1 MSGLTGGSSSSRP
14 AEPAEA
20 RHPAQTTLVDNIG
33 LLVTHDPDRPEH
45 SGAALLI
52 ENGVV
57 AWVGDAGDAPAADER
72 IDADGGCVIPGFVDS
87 HSHIVFAGDR
97 ADEFEARMA
106 GRRYEAGG
114 IATTMA
120 ATRAASRAELV
131 SNARRLRHEAEAQGT
146 TFLETKT
153 GYGLDLAGELRSARA
168 AAEVADVVTFLGAHV
183 VPPGIDR
190 RDYLDLVTGPMLDA
204 VAPHVDFI
212 DAFCETG
219 AFDVD
224 ECREVLLAGRA
235 AGLGLRLHGNQLS
248 AGGGVRLAVEL
259 GCASV
264 DHCNHLGDAD
274 IDALAGSGTVATLL
288 PACDLST
295 REPFPPARRLLDAG
309 AHIAL
314 ASNCNPGTS
323 YTTSMPFC
331 VATAVLQMGLTVREA
346 VWAATRGAA
355 RAVGRE
361 HGPDAVGS
369 LRVGGR
375 ADLQVLDA
383 PSVAHLA
390 YRPGVPLCAA
400 TWREGVRTRRA
411 PGHLTPA

>member
-1 MSGLTGGSSSSRP
+1 MTAELITGISELTTQA
-14 AEPAEA
+14 AE
-20 RHPAQTTLVDNIG
+20 TS
-33 LLVTHDPDRPEH
+33 HDDDRLTD
-45 SGAALLI
+45 AALVI
-52 ENGVV
+52 ENGRI
-57 AWVGDAGDAPAADER
+57 AWIGPAAEAPAADTAV
-72 IDADGGCVIPGFVDS
+72 DVGGRAVLPGWVDT
-87 HSHIVFAGDR
+87 HTHLIFAGDR
-97 ADEFEARMA
+97 AAEFEARMA
-106 GRRYEAGG
+106 GERYAAGG

-120 ATRAASRAELV
+120 ATRAATTADLLA
-131 SNARRLRHEAEAQGT
+131 NARRLRREAEAQGT

-153 GYGLDLAGELRSARA
+153 GYGLDLASELRSARA

-183 VPPGIDR
+183 TPPGLDR
-190 RDYLDLVTGPMLDA
+190 RDYLDLVTGPMLAA

-235 AGLGLRLHGNQLS
+235 AGLGLRLHGNQLG

-264 DHCNHLGDAD
+264 DHCNHLEPAD
-274 IDALAGSGTVATLL
+274 IDALAGSDTVATLL

-295 REPFPPARRLLDAG
+295 RQPFPPARRLLDAG

-323 YTTSMPFC
+323 YSTSMPFC

-383 PSVAHLA
+383 PAVAHLA
-390 YRPGVPLCAA
+390 YRPGVPLCLA
-400 TWREGVRTRRA
+400 TWTEGVRAR
-411 PGHLTPA
+411 PAQNRTAF

>member
-1 MSGLTGGSSSSRP
+1 MTAELITGISELTTQA
-14 AEPAEA
+14 AE
-20 RHPAQTTLVDNIG
+20 TS
-33 LLVTHDPDRPEH
+33 HDDDRLTD
-45 SGAALLI
+45 AALVI
-52 ENGVV
+52 ENGRI
-57 AWVGDAGDAPAADER
+57 AWIGPAAEAPAADTAV
-72 IDADGGCVIPGFVDS
+72 DVGGRAVLPGWVDT
-87 HSHIVFAGDR
+87 HTHLIFAGDR
-97 ADEFEARMA
+97 AAEFEARMA
-106 GRRYEAGG
+106 GERYAAGG

-120 ATRAASRAELV
+120 ATRAATTADLLA
-131 SNARRLRHEAEAQGT
+131 NARRLRREAEAQGT

-153 GYGLDLAGELRSARA
+153 GYGLDLASELRSARA

-183 VPPGIDR
+183 MPPGLDR
-190 RDYLDLVTGPMLDA
+190 RDYLDLVTGPMLAA

-235 AGLGLRLHGNQLS
+235 AGLGLRLHGNQLG

-264 DHCNHLGDAD
+264 DHCNHLEPAD
-274 IDALAGSGTVATLL
+274 IDALAGSDTVATLL

-295 REPFPPARRLLDAG
+295 RQPFPPARRLLDAG

-323 YTTSMPFC
+323 YSTSMPFC

-383 PSVAHLA
+383 PAVAHLA
-390 YRPGVPLCAA
+390 YRPGVPLCLA
-400 TWREGVRTRRA
+400 TWTEGVRAR
-411 PGHLTPA
+411 PAQNRTAF

>member
-1 MSGLTGGSSSSRP
+1 MTAELLTGISELTTQG
-14 AEPAEA
+14 AETS
-20 RHPAQTTLVDNIG
+20 HDN
-33 LLVTHDPDRPEH
+33 DRLRD
-45 SGAALLI
+45 AALVI
-52 ENGVV
+52 ENGRI
-57 AWVGDAGDAPAADER
+57 AWIGTAADAPASDTR
-72 IDADGGCVIPGFVDS
+72 VDVGGRAVLPGWVDS
-87 HSHIVFAGDR
+87 HTHLVFAGDR
-97 ADEFEARMA
+97 AAEFEARMA
-106 GRRYEAGG
+106 GQRYAAGG
-114 IATTMA
+114 ITTTMA
-120 ATRAASRAELV
+120 ATRSASVADLV
-131 SNARRLRHEAEAQGT
+131 ANARRLRHEAEAQGT

-153 GYGLDLAGELRSARA
+153 GYGLDLASELRSARA

-183 VPPGIDR
+183 LPPGVDR
-190 RDYLDLVTGPMLDA
+190 RDYLDLVTGPMLAA
-204 VAPHVDFI
+204 VAGHVDFI

-219 AFDVD
+219 AFDVE

-235 AGLGLRLHGNQLS
+235 AGLGLRLHGNQLGFS
-248 AGGGVRLAVEL
+248 GGVRLAVEL

-264 DHCNHLGDAD
+264 DHCNHLESAD
-274 IDALAGSGTVATLL
+274 IDALAGSETVATLL

-295 REPFPPARRLLDAG
+295 REPFPPARLLLDAG
-309 AHIAL
+309 VHVAL

-323 YTTSMPFC
+323 YTTSMPFG

-355 RAVGRE
+355 RALGRE

-400 TWREGVRTRRA
+400 TWTEGVRARR
-411 PGHLTPA
+411 PRDL

>member
-1 MSGLTGGSSSSRP
+1 MTAELLTGI
-14 AEPAEA
+14 AEL
-20 RHPAQTTLVDNIG
+20 TTQA
-33 LLVTHDPDRPEH
+33 TETSHDDDDRLTD
-45 SGAALLI
+45 AALVI
-52 ENGVV
+52 ENGRV
-57 AWVGDAGDAPAADER
+57 AWIGPAAEAPATDTR
-72 IDADGGCVIPGFVDS
+72 VDVGGRAVLPGWVDT
-87 HSHIVFAGDR
+87 HTHLIFAGDR
-97 ADEFEARMA
+97 SAEFEARMA

-114 IATTMA
+114 IISTMA
-120 ATRAASRAELV
+120 ATRAASQADLV
-131 SNARRLRHEAEAQGT
+131 ANARGLRHEAEAQGT

-190 RDYLDLVTGPMLDA
+190 RDYLDLVTGPMLAA

-235 AGLGLRLHGNQLS
+235 EGLGLRLHGNQLGFS
-248 AGGGVRLAVEL
+248 GGVRLAVEL

-264 DHCNHLGDAD
+264 DHCNHLDDAD
-274 IDALAGSGTVATLL
+274 IDALAGSNTVATLL

-309 AHIAL
+309 VHIAL

-355 RAVGRE
+355 RALGRE

-383 PSVAHLA
+383 PTVAHLA
-390 YRPGVPLCAA
+390 YRPGVPLCVA
-400 TWREGVRTRRA
+400 TWTEGIRA
-411 PGHLTPA
+411 PRPAHPLANRE

>member
-1 MSGLTGGSSSSRP
+1 MTAELLTGISELTTQAAESSHEDDR
-14 AEPAEA
+14 
-20 RHPAQTTLVDNIG
+20 L
-33 LLVTHDPDRPEH
+33 PD
-45 SGAALLI
+45 AALVI
-52 ENGVV
+52 ENGRV
-57 AWVGDAGDAPAADER
+57 AWIGTAAEAPAADTVVNL
-72 IDADGGCVIPGFVDS
+72 GGRAVLPGWVDS
-87 HSHIVFAGDR
+87 HTHLIFAGDR
-97 ADEFEARMA
+97 AAEFEARMA
-106 GRRYEAGG
+106 GQRYAAGG
-114 IATTMA
+114 ISTTMA
-120 ATRAASRAELV
+120 ATRSAGEADLV
-131 SNARRLRHEAEAQGT
+131 TNARRLRREAETQGT

-183 VPPGIDR
+183 VPPGVDR
-190 RDYLDLVTGPMLDA
+190 RDYLDLVTGPMLTA
-204 VAPHVDFI
+204 VAGHVDFV

-219 AFDVD
+219 AFDVE

-235 AGLGLRLHGNQLS
+235 AGLGLRLHGNQLGFS
-248 AGGGVRLAVEL
+248 GGVRLAVDL

-264 DHCNHLGDAD
+264 DHCNHLEPAD
-274 IDALAGSGTVATLL
+274 IDALAGSDTVATLL

-309 AHIAL
+309 VHLAL

-346 VWAATRGAA
+346 VWAATRGGA
-355 RAVGRE
+355 RALGRE

-390 YRPGVPLCAA
+390 YRPGVPLCVA
-400 TWREGVRTRRA
+400 TWTEGARA
-411 PGHLTPA
+411 RPSANRDLST